1 MTMQMTVYKYQ
12 LRDFLQAY
20 RNLGLVKGGELLL
33 PPEVMLRLADD
44 LEAMGIAITGVT
56 GWHYVDPVE
65 RTAVV
70 EDLTADFTVSEAVLM
85 GDDPIRQSVAMVK
98 DYIMNSL
105 PEQTAFVSFTLDI
118 PLSWERELL
127 LDRAPKA

>member
-1 MTMQMTVYKYQ
+1 
-12 LRDFLQAY
+12 
-20 RNLGLVKGGELLL
+20 
-33 PPEVMLRLADD
+33 
-44 LEAMGIAITGVT
+44 
-56 GWHYVDPVE
+56 
-65 RTAVV
+65 
-70 EDLTADFTVSEAVLM
+70 
-85 GDDPIRQSVAMVK
+85 MVK